1 MCLVF
6 FFLMIKVP
14 LYGCCLFLQLFCL
27 KLHGALLNPTREE
40 DEEVKCALSGSL
52 KKLLPI
58 WAVSTCPPLP
68 SLGGRRKMKKSF
80 KGDNR
85 LGKVQMLKLLWM
97 NIYHCRREKLLMLKI
112 ELVLKI
118 WTCEIPSRQCSIALF
133 SLEQKKQKIN
143 KKGYFIKSLTRRE
156 YFR

>member
-1 MCLVF
+1 
-6 FFLMIKVP
+6 
-14 LYGCCLFLQLFCL
+14 
-27 KLHGALLNPTREE
+27 
-40 DEEVKCALSGSL
+40 
-52 KKLLPI
+52 
-58 WAVSTCPPLP
+58 
-68 SLGGRRKMKKSF
+68 
-80 KGDNR
+80 
-85 LGKVQMLKLLWM
+85 
-97 NIYHCRREKLLMLKI
+97 MLKI